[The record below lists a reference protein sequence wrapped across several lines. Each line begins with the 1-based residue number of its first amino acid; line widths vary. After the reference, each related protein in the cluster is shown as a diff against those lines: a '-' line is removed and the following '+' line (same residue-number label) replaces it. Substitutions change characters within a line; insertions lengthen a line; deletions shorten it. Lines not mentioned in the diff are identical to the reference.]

1 MSLKALDQ
9 SNSMLIL
16 HGVALRNPT
25 SSPTFL
31 AVAAIIHNEDTLATL
46 KRLQVP
52 PYFLLKLDFAV
63 SSWYCIFCDK
73 LVVQTDKESFQAF
86 GVFAKFLNMVP
97 NGPLYAKHS
106 GLDVIVL
113 PNQVID
119 ILWTV
124 RHV

>member
-1 MSLKALDQ
+1 MSFAALDQ
-9 SNSMLIL
+9 SSSILIL
-16 HGVALRNPT
+16 HGLALRNPT

-31 AVAAIIHNEDTLATL
+31 AVAAVIYDEDRLAIP
-46 KRLQVP
+46 KRAQVLP
-52 PYFLLKLDFAV
+52 NLPLELDLAV
-63 SSWYCIFCDK
+63 SSWYRILFDF
-73 LVVQTDKESFQAF
+73 LVVQTDKESFQAP

-97 NGPLYAKHS
+97 NGPIYAKHS
-106 GLDVIVL
+106 GLDVTVL